1 METKTLVVDVD
12 DTISKHINRNYTMS
26 IPNKPI
32 IDRLNLLYDSGW
44 KIIYYTAR
52 GQYSCDGDLK
62 LIELQRRQ
70 ELTNWMTVHN
80 VKHHELRFG
89 KPLAIYYID
98 DKALRP
104 DEFMSMPIDTF
115 VGGSNASIQ
124 RLGERVIKIADNAAE
139 QAAWYRL
146 AAEKFVKVP
155 HVYDCYGNTLNMEF
169 IDGLSF
175 NSKYN
180 MTNLTQLLGQV
191 DAFSDIKASNS
202 GTWEQSMV
210 PRIVGHLFNN
220 NNNKLTCEFSIIKM
234 ITDSN
239 FTADMNE
246 NQSFCHGDLTFE
258 NIIVTTGGDL
268 CLIDP
273 NCPAGLFQSYL
284 LDFGKI
290 LQSLHFMYE
299 ETISKSKV
307 LYKSDY
313 INEKRAM
320 YEFVKKEINEVLGPR
335 IWYLTQVCELIH
347 YIRLLKYV
355 SIDKQQL
362 VKNNIETLHSEIV
375 AASCS

>member
-1 METKTLVVDVD
+1 METKTLVVDID
-12 DTISKHINRNYTMS
+12 DTISTHINRNYTMS

-44 KIIYYTAR
+44 KIIYFTAR

-62 LIELQRRQ
+62 LIELLRRQ
-70 ELTNWMTVHN
+70 ELTNWMTLHN

-115 VGGSNASIQ
+115 MGGSNASVQ
-124 RLGERVIKIADNAAE
+124 RLGKRVIKIADNAAE

-146 AAEKFVKVP
+146 AAKMYINVP

-175 NSKYN
+175 NFEFNK
-180 MTNLTQLLGQV
+180 TNLTQLLSQV
-191 DAFSDIKASNS
+191 DAFSNIKASNS
-202 GTWEQSMV
+202 STWEQSMV
-210 PRIVGHLFNN
+210 PRIIKHLL
-220 NNNKLTCEFSIIKM
+220 NNNKLTCEYSVIKI
-234 ITDSN
+234 ITDSHLI
-239 FTADMNE
+239 ADMNK

-258 NIIVTTGGDL
+258 NIIVTAGGDL

-290 LQSLHFMYE
+290 LQSLRFMYE

-313 INEKRAM
+313 INEKRVM
-320 YEFVKKEINEVLGPR
+320 YEFIKNEINEVLGPR

-347 YIRLLKYV
+347 YIRLLKYA
-355 SIDKQQL
+355 SFDKQQL
-362 VKNNIETLHSEIV
+362 VKNNIEILHSEIV
-375 AASCS
+375 ATSCS